1 MKRLNYFQVHK
12 NKNPKRL
19 KNRKPSYLQIQSAI
33 IAMKSF
39 SQHAMIVSQQF
50 NSVAEK
56 SLAVLE
62 NVKNQA
68 NAVQNLFKKEKA
80 TRYLRSSQAE

>member
-12 NKNPKRL
+12 NKKPKRL
-19 KNRKPSYLQIQSAI
+19 KNRKPSYLQIQSAL
-33 IAMKSF
+33 IAMQSF
-39 SQHAMIVSQQF
+39 SQHAIMVSQSF

-62 NVKNQA
+62 NVKNHA
-68 NAVQNLFKKEKA
+68 DAVQNLLKKEKS
-80 TRYLRSSQAE
+80 TRYLRCLKDE

>member
-1 MKRLNYFQVHK
+1 MKKLNYFQVHK
-12 NKNPKRL
+12 NKKAKKL

-33 IAMKSF
+33 IAMQSF
-39 SQHAMIVSQQF
+39 AQHAIIVSQPF
-50 NSVAEK
+50 RNIAEK

-68 NAVQNLFKKEKA
+68 EAIQNLLKKEKS
-80 TRYLRSSQAE
+80 TRYLRRP

>member
-1 MKRLNYFQVHK
+1 MKKLNYFQVHK
-12 NKNPKRL
+12 NKKAKKL

-33 IAMKSF
+33 IAMQSF
-39 SQHAMIVSQQF
+39 SQHAIIVSQNF
-50 NSVAEK
+50 TSIADK

-68 NAVQNLFKKEKA
+68 EAIQNLFKKEKS
-80 TRYLRSSQAE
+80 TRYLHRS

>member
-1 MKRLNYFQVHK
+1 MKKLNYFQVHK
-12 NKNPKRL
+12 NKKAKKL

-33 IAMKSF
+33 IAMQSF
-39 SQHAMIVSQQF
+39 SQHAIIVSQNF
-50 NSVAEK
+50 TSIADK

-68 NAVQNLFKKEKA
+68 EAIQNLLKKEKS
-80 TRYLRSSQAE
+80 TCYLRRP